1 MAQTLISKLL
11 IKWFETQLNWTD
23 CFKNTYSWVRHHS
36 GNSDHEHEPSLK
48 GSDRRW
54 ETIEGRVILEVCDKI
69 VF

>member
-23 CFKNTYSWVRHHS
+23 CFKNTPVSHHC
-36 GNSDHEHEPSLK
+36 GNSDHEQGPSLK

-54 ETIEGRVILEVCDKI
+54 GTIEGRVILEVCDNI